1 MVNET
6 YTKAMTEVYYI
17 LNNTDENLVKKIPRK
32 IIEFIKEN
40 INENYKIAFDK
51 DKLLSEQKLLPETE
65 DFLSLIYRSYWATE
79 EEKIE
84 FAKRDKEELQKKMQE
99 QDIQEIWKNK
109 KANKKKEEIQLVPIK
124 EKSKL
129 RKLFEKI
136 KKFVL
141 NIKK

>member
-1 MVNET
+1 MQIN
-6 YTKAMTEVYYI
+6 
-17 LNNTDENLVKKIPRK
+17 KIVEESIYEGEK
-32 IIEFIKEN
+32 QSAQFQL
-40 INENYKIAFDK
+40 

-65 DFLSLIYRSYWATE
+65 DFLSLICSSYWATE